1 MKFVKNAI
9 NLLKWPTHLLVVGAQ
24 LKITFQTLWQIKRNN
39 KTENKE
45 NRKKSRNLETISLL
59 MLGAMLRSNFL
70 FPGSHFSLEYP
81 ECRDRDSPS
90 DVPTVGNQTIKGKI
104 AQNSNQVSNMEREAD
119 LVKDKEST
127 EYIYFDSSQLGDC
140 YEYKENT
147 K

>member
-1 MKFVKNAI
+1 
-9 NLLKWPTHLLVVGAQ
+9 
-24 LKITFQTLWQIKRNN
+24 
-39 KTENKE
+39 
-45 NRKKSRNLETISLL
+45 

-70 FPGSHFSLEYP
+70 FPGSHISLEYP
-81 ECRDRDSPS
+81 ECRDQDSPS
-90 DVPTVGNQTIKGKI
+90 DVSTVGNQTIKGKI

>member
-39 KTENKE
+39 KTESKE
-45 NRKKSRNLETISLL
+45 KGKQKEKQKSETISLL

-81 ECRDRDSPS
+81 ECRDRDSQS

-119 LVKDKEST
+119 LVKDR
-127 EYIYFDSSQLGDC
+127 
-140 YEYKENT
+140 
-147 K
+147 

>member
-1 MKFVKNAI
+1 MI
-9 NLLKWPTHLLVVGAQ
+9 
-24 LKITFQTLWQIKRNN
+24 
-39 KTENKE
+39 
-45 NRKKSRNLETISLL
+45 
-59 MLGAMLRSNFL
+59 GAMLRSNFL

-90 DVPTVGNQTIKGKI
+90 DVSTVGNQTIKGKI